1 VIFPARNSA
10 VTGIRSVTPIEHVPN
25 TAQSRSK
32 DAKGASIEAP
42 ALDRGLAVL
51 EALDGRPEGMS
62 LSEIS
67 RVIGSPKNSTSRLV
81 QTLMV
86 RGYVERDE
94 ATMIIR
100 LTGKLLR
107 LGHPRVGRASLVE
120 CALEP
125 MRTLRDAVGETVQ
138 LGIPIGDEGVIIE
151 QVESTQA
158 VRICVEIGLRFPL
171 HNNAPGKVLLAFQ
184 HPKAREKAIQ
194 RLKLARFT
202 GRTITTKEALRLEC
216 ERVVKLGYGTD
227 WGEADEGIHCVA
239 APVFDRP
246 NHLLAV
252 VWASAVAGR
261 MAKSTFAKVGV
272 EVMNAAREIERRLQA

>member
-1 VIFPARNSA
+1 VSA
-10 VTGIRSVTPIEHVPN
+10 N
-25 TAQSRSK
+25 
-32 DAKGASIEAP
+32 IEAP
-42 ALDRGLAVL
+42 ALDRGLAIL
-51 EALDGRPEGMS
+51 EALDARSEGMS

-67 RVIGSPKNSTSRLV
+67 RIIGSPKNSTSRLV

-86 RGYVERDE
+86 RGYVERDD

-107 LGHPRVGRASLVE
+107 LGHPRVGRVSLVE

-125 MRTLRDAVGETVQ
+125 MRMLRDAVGETVQ

-184 HPKAREKAIQ
+184 HQKACERAIQ
-194 RLKLARFT
+194 RLRLARFT
-202 GRTITTKEALRLEC
+202 ARTITTKEALRQEC

-252 VWASAVAGR
+252 IWASAVAGR
-261 MAKSTFAKVGV
+261 MPKARFPKVAV
-272 EVMNAAREIERRLQA
+272 EVMKAAREIERRLGA

>member
-1 VIFPARNSA
+1 
-10 VTGIRSVTPIEHVPN
+10 VTPIEHVPN
-25 TAQSRSK
+25 TAQQPSK
-32 DAKGASIEAP
+32 KAAGANIEAP
-42 ALDRGLAVL
+42 ALDRGLAIL
-51 EALDGRPEGMS
+51 EALDARPEGMS

-67 RVIGSPKNSTSRLV
+67 RVIHSPKNSASRLV
-81 QTLMV
+81 QTLIV

-107 LGHPRVGRASLVE
+107 LGHPRVGRVSLVE

-125 MRTLRDAVGETVQ
+125 MRALRDAVGETVQ
-138 LGIPIGDEGVIIE
+138 LGIPIGDEGVVIE

-158 VRICVEIGLRFPL
+158 VRICVEIGLRFGL

-184 HPKAREKAIQ
+184 HPKAREKAVQ

-202 GRTITTKEALRLEC
+202 DRTITTKDALRQEC
-216 ERVVKLGYGTD
+216 ERVAKLGYGTD

-261 MAKSTFAKVGV
+261 MPKSTFAKVGV
-272 EVMNAAREIERRLQA
+272 EVMKAAREIERRLQA

>member
-1 VIFPARNSA
+1 MS
-10 VTGIRSVTPIEHVPN
+10 PIEHVPN
-25 TAQSRSK
+25 MARKRSK
-32 DAKGASIEAP
+32 NASDATIEAP
-42 ALDRGLAVL
+42 ALDRGLAIL
-51 EALDGRPEGMS
+51 EALDCRPEGMS

-67 RVIGSPKNSTSRLV
+67 RTIGSPKNSTSRLV
-81 QTLMV
+81 QTLMT

-107 LGHPRVGRASLVE
+107 LGHPRAGRVSLVE
-120 CALEP
+120 CGLEP

-138 LGIPIGDEGVIIE
+138 LGIPIGDEGVVIE

-158 VRICVEIGLRFPL
+158 VRICVEIGLRFHL

-184 HPKAREKAIQ
+184 HPKAREETIQ

-202 GRTITTKEALRLEC
+202 GRTITTREALRKEC
-216 ERVVKLGYGTD
+216 ERVVKLGHGTD

-246 NHLLAV
+246 NHLMAV

-261 MAKSTFAKVGV
+261 MPKGSFARVAV
-272 EVMNAAREIERRLQA
+272 EVMKAAREIERRLRA

>member
-1 VIFPARNSA
+1 VH
-10 VTGIRSVTPIEHVPN
+10 PIEHVPN
-25 TAQSRSK
+25 TVRRRSK
-32 DAKGASIEAP
+32 RGLGAKTAAP
-42 ALDRGLAVL
+42 ALDRGLAIL
-51 EALDGRPEGMS
+51 EALDARSEGLS

-67 RVIGSPKNSTSRLV
+67 RVIGSPKNSTSRLL
-81 QTLMV
+81 QTLTS

-94 ATMIIR
+94 ATMAVR

-107 LGHPRVGRASLVE
+107 LGHPRRGRVSLVE

-125 MRTLRDAVGETVQ
+125 MRALRDAVGETVQ

-184 HPKAREKAIQ
+184 PLKDRERTVQ
-194 RLKLARFT
+194 RIELLRFT
-202 GRTITTKEALRLEC
+202 SRTITTEVALRAEC
-216 ERVVKLGYGTD
+216 ERVVEQGYGTD

-261 MAKSTFAKVGV
+261 MPKPRFPHVAV
-272 EVMNAAREIERRLQA
+272 EVMNAAREIERRLRA